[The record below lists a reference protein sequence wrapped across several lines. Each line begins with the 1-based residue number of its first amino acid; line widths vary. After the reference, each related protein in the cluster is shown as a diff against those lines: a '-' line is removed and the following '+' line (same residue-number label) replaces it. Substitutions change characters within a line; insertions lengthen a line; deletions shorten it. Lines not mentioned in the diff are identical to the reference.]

1 MIVAACQHNETRP
14 HGKDSKGQAR
24 RRCVLCG
31 KTFVQKPATAYGNL
45 RITDKEAATILGM
58 LLEGMAIRSVER
70 LTGTHRDTICD
81 LLLRVGEKCERFMAS
96 AIRDVQVDDVQ
107 CDEIWSFVAM
117 KDKQRTALGHSQ
129 DCGDSW
135 TAIAIERNTKLVLAY
150 EVGQRDGYTIRSFLR
165 KLNNATT
172 GRFQLSTDG
181 LKTYTNNVPFT
192 FGSRLDFG
200 QLIKS
205 FSQMQSTI
213 RYSPATIIASEK
225 KAIFG
230 NPDHDRICTSHIESF
245 NQKFRMALRR
255 FTRLTNA
262 HSKSLDHHAAMQ
274 AIYFC
279 YYNFCRKHET
289 IKTTPAMAAGIA
301 DKQWTI
307 IELLGKI
314 SA

>member
-1 MIVAACQHNETRP
+1 MIAISCQHEQTKP
-14 HGKDSKGQAR
+14 HGKDSKGQPR

-31 KTFVQKPATAYGNL
+31 KTFVQKPETAYGNL
-45 RITDKEAATILGM
+45 RITDREAATALGM

-70 LTGTHRDTICD
+70 LTGLHRDTICD
-81 LLLRVGEKCERFMAS
+81 LLLRVGEKCERFMVN
-96 AIRDVQVDDVQ
+96 AIRDLQVDDVQ

-117 KDKQRTALGHSQ
+117 KDKQRTAFGHSQ
-129 DCGDSW
+129 DFGDSW
-135 TAIAIERNTKLVLAY
+135 TAIAIERTTKLVLAF

-165 KLNNATT
+165 KLNGATT
-172 GRFQLSTDG
+172 GNFQISTDG
-181 LKTYTNNVPFT
+181 LGAYTNNVPFT
-192 FGSRLDFG
+192 FGNRVDFG

-205 FSQMQSTI
+205 FRQMQSTI
-213 RYSPATIIASEK
+213 RYSPGSIIASEK
-225 KAIFG
+225 RAIFG

-262 HSKSLDHHAAMQ
+262 HSKSLKHHSAMQ

-289 IKTTPAMAAGIA
+289 IKTTPAVAAGIA
-301 DKQWTI
+301 DKQWSI
-307 IELLGKI
+307 AELLGKLT
-314 SA
+314 A